1 MEADRPDWA
10 REGRDWPNRQAS
22 RFLSAGGIDW
32 HVQQFGT
39 GPAALLI
46 HGTGASSHS
55 FRAMSE
61 RLAGHLSLTIPDL
74 PDHGFSRA
82 RPGFRHSL
90 PKIAD
95 ALHRLLLALSVDPV
109 VVIGHSAGAAIGA
122 AMCLGGTLTPR
133 SLISLNGAFL
143 PFDGLAGQIFPS
155 IARLLFLNPFAP
167 HLFAWSV
174 DQASVAR
181 LIRETGS
188 KLDVR
193 GIEFY
198 ERLLRRPGHVAGAL
212 GMMANW
218 DLEPL
223 AKALPRLDVPVLL
236 MAGSKDRSIPPS
248 MALRVVK
255 MLPQGRV
262 EIINGLGHL
271 AHEERPLEIADR
283 IVGFAEETGGLG

>member
-22 RFLSAGGIDW
+22 RFLAAGGIDW
-32 HVQQFGT
+32 HVQQCGR
-39 GPAALLI
+39 GPSALLI
-46 HGTGASSHS
+46 HGTGASGHS
-55 FRAMSE
+55 FRAMTE
-61 RLAGHLSLTIPDL
+61 RLARHFSLTIPDL

-82 RPGFRHSL
+82 PSRFRHSL

-95 ALHRLLLALSVDPV
+95 ALHRLLIALSVDPV
-109 VVIGHSAGAAIGA
+109 VVIGHSAGAAIAA
-122 AMCLGGTLTPR
+122 AMCLEGTLTPR
-133 SLISLNGAFL
+133 SVISLNGAFL

-155 IARLLFLNPFAP
+155 IARLLFLNPLAP

-181 LIRETGS
+181 LIGETGS
-188 KLDVR
+188 KLDGR
-193 GIEFY
+193 GIELY

-218 DLEPL
+218 DLDPL
-223 AKALPRLDVPVLL
+223 AKALPRLDLPVLL
-236 MAGSKDRSIPPS
+236 IAGSKDRSISPAI
-248 MALRVVK
+248 ALRLAK
-255 MLPQGRV
+255 ILPQGRV

-271 AHEERPLEIADR
+271 AHEEHPLDIADR
-283 IVGFAEETGGLG
+283 IVRFAGETDSLV